1 MKHGNKP
8 HTYKVNSRCKDPEVA
23 NVFDSDIEQKGGE
36 CRCRALV
43 HRPSVTVYP
52 INKVIHLLPEE
63 GEVGT
68 RPAFHSTESIFFSC
82 LLWRQQGLLPWQLP
96 SDCHGNRHRRLQLS
110 TLPLGHLH
118 GDGRD
123 GGAAGVP
130 RLRLRRV
137 EGGGEQGSLSC
148 AAAEHLSSALSPRRC
163 AFASQSARP
172 EPGSLGQHGGVRAGG
187 AGLLVLLLLGWLG
200 PPPALCARPV
210 KEPRSLGAASPPL
223 AEAGAPRHVD
233 PELLRYLLGRI
244 LAGSA
249 DSEAVAAPRRLRRA
263 ADQDLGPE
271 VPPEGV
277 LGALLRV
284 KRLETP
290 APQAPAR
297 RLLP

>member
-1 MKHGNKP
+1 MA
-8 HTYKVNSRCKDPEVA
+8 TA
-23 NVFDSDIEQKGGE
+23 IEGSSSPP
-36 CRCRALV
+36 C
-43 HRPSVTVYP
+43 
-52 INKVIHLLPEE
+52 
-63 GEVGT
+63 
-68 RPAFHSTESIFFSC
+68 
-82 LLWRQQGLLPWQLP
+82 
-96 SDCHGNRHRRLQLS
+96 
-110 TLPLGHLH
+110 PLGISMET
-118 GDGRD
+118 
-123 GGAAGVP
+123 GGMEGLQEFQGCAC
-130 RLRLRRV
+130 V
-137 EGGGEQGSLSC
+137 EWREG
-148 AAAEHLSSALSPRRC
+148 
-163 AFASQSARP
+163 
-172 EPGSLGQHGGVRAGG
+172 RAGG